1 MGKPLPELEDLVELP
16 DSMQYVWT
24 WFIDLHNARTSNGFG
39 LNPITYSDMKAY
51 FDLHGIDVADWQV
64 SLIKQLDN
72 VALNAF
78 AKQQKEEAEKAK
90 KKKSDK

>member
-1 MGKPLPELEDLVELP
+1 MVDLP
-16 DSMQYVWT
+16 DSMQYVWS

-39 LNPITYSDMKAY
+39 LNPITYADIKSY
-51 FDLHGIDVADWQV
+51 FDLYAIEPQEWQV
-64 SLIKQLDN
+64 QLIKQLDN
-72 VALNAF
+72 IALSAF

>member
-1 MGKPLPELEDLVELP
+1 MGRKLPELEDLVELP
-16 DSMQYVWT
+16 DSMQYVWS
-24 WFIDLHNARTSNGFG
+24 WFIELHNARTSNGFG
-39 LNPITYSDMKAY
+39 LNPITYADIKAY
-51 FDLHGIDVADWQV
+51 FDLYDIVPQDWQV
-64 SLIKQLDN
+64 QLIKQLDN